1 MRGAAERHPS
11 PGGGGRP
18 GAYRGRGDP
27 AVAADRAAVA
37 GVHAGAVEAARRIDA
52 GGPGRRERGLAARR
66 VPAGLTTRFCTRT
79 APAGMSA
86 PKAGVTIRP
95 GRSHRRRP
103 AVGPRQG
110 ARFLGSAGLME
121 PGVLPGVGEQPGE
134 GRHGVG
140 VRRADLRGEGDG
152 QVHGSAGVVPRHDRP
167 GRPRRADAADGGRR
181 AGRGTRLGE
190 GDAGRDRDVRTLAT
204 TFGSISSVYARVVVP
219 SVTRRSSV
227 PLGRGAPVADGGA
240 PLRDRTVAGPP
251 PDARAHRVPP
261 RPETGLR
268 APGRLCGGRVRSG
281 RGKVRGRLG

>member
-1 MRGAAERHPS
+1 M
-11 PGGGGRP
+11 
-18 GAYRGRGDP
+18 
-27 AVAADRAAVA
+27 
-37 GVHAGAVEAARRIDA
+37 
-52 GGPGRRERGLAARR
+52 
-66 VPAGLTTRFCTRT
+66 
-79 APAGMSA
+79 
-86 PKAGVTIRP
+86 
-95 GRSHRRRP
+95 
-103 AVGPRQG
+103 
-110 ARFLGSAGLME
+110 
-121 PGVLPGVGEQPGE
+121 LPGVGEQPGE

-140 VRRADLRGEGDG
+140 VGRADLGGEGDG